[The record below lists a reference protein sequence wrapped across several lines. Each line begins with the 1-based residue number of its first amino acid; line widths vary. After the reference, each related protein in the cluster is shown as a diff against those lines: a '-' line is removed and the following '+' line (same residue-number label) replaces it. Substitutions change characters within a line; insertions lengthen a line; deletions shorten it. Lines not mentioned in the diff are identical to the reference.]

1 MNLPI
6 PEFADSAENYI
17 YQLEQE
23 VTSARQDLKE
33 NANNNIGVYY
43 MNQNQ
48 PKKTEVRP
56 NTRSST
62 VYESIIQALDSFHK
76 HRESKQILQLQQ
88 QYDQAVILRQKDQ
101 IEIWLYRIIFSS
113 TLLFGVPATFTWHQK
128 KKNKVSLQALQE
140 ITLTI
145 KSVTRYIT
153 REETGKQ
160 RPDKPR

>member
-23 VTSARQDLKE
+23 VTAARQDLKE

-88 QYDQAVILRQKDQ
+88 QYDQAVIH
-101 IEIWLYRIIFSS
+101 
-113 TLLFGVPATFTWHQK
+113 AK
-128 KKNKVSLQALQE
+128 K
-140 ITLTI
+140 
-145 KSVTRYIT
+145 TR
-153 REETGKQ
+153 
-160 RPDKPR
+160 